1 MGVGQVGVG
10 QVGGWVGGRS
20 SWWVVGGGLVRQVGG
35 RGQVDGW
42 SGRWLVGQVAGG
54 LLGGWVMAG
63 LIGYIEHLNL
73 VGVDVN
79 FPLHV
84 IFLISINIFHPS
96 LKLNLILSRFQ
107 PQNMLR

>member
-1 MGVGQVGVG
+1 M
-10 QVGGWVGGRS
+10 
-20 SWWVVGGGLVRQVGG
+20 VGGGLVRQVGG

-84 IFLISINIFHPS
+84 IFLRGDVQKKKTLSKLRLTPS
-96 LKLNLILSRFQ
+96 LL
-107 PQNMLR
+107 P